1 MTTKADLEETV
12 KSLEAL
18 LETERQRPTGHI
30 ISGCTIDLSK
40 PDETKIAVANA
51 VEEGMKALQSLGGD
65 SYGIYMGETN
75 D

>member
-1 MTTKADLEETV
+1 MPTKPELEETV
-12 KSLEAL
+12 KRLEDL
-18 LETERQRPTGHI
+18 LEVEQHRPTGHI

-65 SYGIYMGETN
+65 NYGIYMGSEK
-75 D
+75 